1 MFTLGLL
8 PLLLLLLLLL
18 PKPLVLLLFK
28 LLHLMFKAWLLLLL
42 LMLGME
48 QHVSCSSELPPSS
61 LCFKLITLLPSPVE
75 SVVTILLFSHSLYP
89 CPCSL
94 SNSKRLPGDS
104 SAGPFIDSPMP
115 FLCFTTLTSL
125 LETVQRWRRVEN
137 RFVQTGI

>member
-8 PLLLLLLLLL
+8 PLLLLLL
-18 PKPLVLLLFK
+18 VLLLLK
-28 LLHLMFKAWLLLLL
+28 LLPLLFKPWLLLLLLLL

-104 SAGPFIDSPMP
+104 SAGPFIDSPML
-115 FLCFTTLTSL
+115 FLCFTTLSSL
-125 LETVQRWRRVEN
+125 LETVQRWRRARN